1 MTVCAV
7 MVNFNGILGRLAAA
21 FAVAC
26 VALSAGSCSK
36 SHFDTDD
43 NPAPSNKRV
52 VSDVR
57 KKVLIIYSAG
67 MNNLYDYLDGDL
79 DDVSGSFIPRD
90 MSSADVLL
98 VYSRRPV
105 RGSYVANPSHLYR
118 ISRDINDN
126 VVRDTVMSFPGD
138 SSSCSVNTLNAVLSY
153 AKDTY
158 PTATYGMIFSSHATG
173 WIPSEY
179 SQKQLTTSS
188 VSANSYN
195 GDAGSEDGS
204 RTDAAGVLDG
214 HSVSISSVGIDMT
227 AANTPAYDFDIEDF
241 AAAIPMKMDYIVFDA
256 CLMGGIE
263 TAYALKDKVN
273 YLVASQ
279 TETMADGL
287 CDYNLITK
295 KLLGYG
301 VADLYGMCEDS
312 YAHYAALSGMERS
325 LTISMVDCTKL
336 DSLAE
341 VCKDLFSRYRT
352 EIANVNPDAV
362 QAYFHRYF
370 TSSARRHYYYD
381 LADILRQSGVLD
393 ADMDKLD
400 NVIENCIV
408 YKAATPQFLTLT
420 IRTHCGLSMYLPAN
434 GSELL
439 DKFYKTL
446 SWNKATG
453 LVQ

>member
-1 MTVCAV
+1 
-7 MVNFNGILGRLAAA
+7 MVNFNGILGRMAAA

-138 SSSCSVNTLNAVLSY
+138 TSSCSVNTLNAVLSY

-158 PTATYGMIFSSHATG
+158 STATYGMIFSSHATG

-179 SQKQLTTSS
+179 SQKQLTAS
-188 VSANSYN
+188 
-195 GDAGSEDGS
+195 
-204 RTDAAGVLDG
+204 
-214 HSVSISSVGIDMT
+214 SVSISSVGIDMT

-295 KLLGYG
+295 RLLGNG
-301 VADLYGMCEDS
+301 EADLYGMCEDS

-336 DSLAE
+336 DALAG

-381 LADILRQSGVLD
+381 FADILQQSGVSD
-393 ADMDKLD
+393 ADMETL
-400 NVIENCIV
+400 NGAIEDCIV